1 MVQPPP
7 PSSLPPPRPRSSS
20 TSGAS
25 LKGRADDACVE
36 AMLDFLD
43 LLEFFSK
50 TESDTSDSG
59 TVLPAFPGGE
69 REEDEAASFE
79 GWVEDK
85 TEELL
90 VLLLVAL
97 EYVFVAFV
105 AFVAFVVFVA
115 FVAFEFDDF
124 DEK

>member
-7 PSSLPPPRPRSSS
+7 PSSLPPPRPRSSSS

-43 LLEFFSK
+43 FFEFFSK
-50 TESDTSDSG
+50 TESDTSESG
-59 TVLPAFPGGE
+59 TVLPPAFPCGE
-69 REEDEAASFE
+69 REEDDAASFE

-85 TEELL
+85 TEELFI
-90 VLLLVAL
+90 LLL
-97 EYVFVAFV
+97 V